1 MGTFTTAQMLK
12 GVKVVAEPPPT
23 STSYSFQP
31 ITTTSGKGISSGYG
45 EIPGVCGVKSYP
57 AREAGEESAY
67 TKTNT
72 EGNSTLATKLLEK
85 VFKSAIPG
93 NSHGKCAKYVKN
105 LAREYWGAYSDKDLK
120 ISKFKG
126 FKVKPGTFSSPNKGR
141 QDAKSKTTHQNLI
154 SNFGYTRYFLGTG
167 LSRSEAKS
175 LITSI
180 NYYPGD
186 IIIYWDN
193 GGTSESRQ
201 KYGHIAMYLKEGS
214 RGWISDFQHS
224 PFVYSGGT
232 CWSVIYLKSPNKPI
246 LVQDA

>member
-1 MGTFTTAQMLK
+1 MSPIRTISTSKYLK
-12 GVKVVAEPPPT
+12 GIPVISSPSGT
-23 STSYSFQP
+23 
-31 ITTTSGKGISSGYG
+31 TTTSSPGQGIPSGYG
-45 EIPGVCGVKSYP
+45 EVPGVCGVKSYP

-67 TKTNT
+67 TKINT
-72 EGNSTLATKLLEK
+72 KGNSVLATKLLEK

-93 NSHGKCAKYVKN
+93 NSHGLCAKYVKN

-120 ISKFKG
+120 ISNFKG
-126 FKVKPGTFSSPNKGR
+126 FKVKSGTFSSPNKGR

-154 SNFGYTRYFLGTG
+154 ANFGYTRYRLGTG

-214 RGWISDFQHS
+214 KGWISDFQHS

-232 CWSVIYLKSPNKPI
+232 CWNVIYLKSPDKPI